1 LETPG
6 APDNVKLSLA
16 RFVRWGITAA
26 IVVFLVIFARTI
38 DWTAAWAAIRGASVP
53 LVIGAAVANFLSIAI
68 KGIRWWLFLKPA
80 GAPSLALATKAT
92 LAGTGLNNVLVANGG
107 DAARVV
113 FVTRATGLP
122 SSRVL
127 ATLALERMFDLV
139 GFLVLLVYG
148 IVAFDL
154 SESLEKWAIP
164 AQIALAGVFGLLV
177 WFVYASRHI
186 TELRDHRPAAGR
198 GFAAKVKSYFLGFAA
213 SARSL
218 ATGPRFAGALLIS
231 MLAWFGQIVT
241 FQLSASAAHVSI
253 PAAASLAALLAT
265 NLGLLVRATPGNVG
279 FFQFVYAL
287 SVGAFGVTRN
297 DAIAV
302 SILIQTIQIVPLTAI
317 GIGLAPEFIFRR
329 AKISEG
335 PGSAGDLSDAASL
348 RGLSKEGEE
357 LPAVSR
363 ET

>member
-1 LETPG
+1 MS
-6 APDNVKLSLA
+6 LSVA
-16 RFVRWGITAA
+16 RLLRWALTVA

-38 DWTAAWAAIRGASVP
+38 DWVAAGNAIRGASLP
-53 LVIGAAVANFLSIAI
+53 LVAAAVIANFLSIAI

-80 GAPSLALATKAT
+80 GAPSLGLATRAT

-148 IVAFDL
+148 IAAFDF
-154 SESLEKWAIP
+154 SESLEKWALP
-164 AQIALAGVFGLLV
+164 SQLALAAVFGLLA
-177 WFVYASRHI
+177 WFVYTSRHV
-186 TELRDHRPAAGR
+186 TELHDSPALPGR
-198 GFAAKVKSYFLGFAA
+198 GFAARVKSYFTGFAA
-213 SARSL
+213 STRSL
-218 ATGPRFAGALLIS
+218 ATGPRFVGALVIS
-231 MLAWFGQIVT
+231 MLAWSGQIAT
-241 FQLSASAAHVSI
+241 FELSAAAAHVPI

-279 FFQFVYAL
+279 VFQFVYAL
-287 SVGAFGVTRN
+287 SVGAFGITRS

-302 SILIQTIQIVPLTAI
+302 SILIQTIQIIPLTVI
-317 GIGLAPEFIFRR
+317 GIALAPEFIFKPSKR
-329 AKISEG
+329 ARAESTAD
-335 PGSAGDLSDAASL
+335 GSDTAAL
-348 RGLSKEGEE
+348 RGLAKEGEE
-357 LPAVSR
+357 LSAVPR
-363 ET
+363 KP